1 MKIYTL
7 ISFLII
13 SMGFSAGSQ
22 MRTFK
27 SADGSKTLKAKVLEY
42 YQAKGTVKMLREGGK
57 VMTFPVKA
65 LSKEDNEYLVSWYQT
80 TMAARKLAVR
90 ISDQEEKTSERKT
103 DNARISSYDS
113 GFKFNVWNNGTNP
126 FENIDVKYQIFYT
139 VDGVKGEKNQE
150 LIASGKTVISSI
162 TPRTGQDLTT
172 DKVKLTKIRP
182 LPASEC
188 AGGT

>member
-1 MKIYTL
+1 MVINTQDIYTRSRQSREW
-7 ISFLII
+7 ISHFINWSL
-13 SMGFSAGSQ
+13 Q
-22 MRTFK
+22 P
-27 SADGSKTLKAKVLEY
+27 Y
-42 YQAKGTVKMLREGGK
+42 
-57 VMTFPVKA
+57 
-65 LSKEDNEYLVSWYQT
+65 NQT
-80 TMAARKLAVR
+80 
-90 ISDQEEKTSERKT
+90 
-103 DNARISSYDS
+103 
-113 GFKFNVWNNGTNP
+113 TNP

>member
-27 SADGSKTLKAKVLEY
+27 SADGSKTLKAKVLDY

-139 VDGVKGEKNQE
+139 VDGVKGAKNQE

-162 TPRTGQDLTT
+162 TPRTGQDLATE
-172 DKVKLTKIRP
+172 KVKLTKIRP

-188 AGGT
+188 KGGG

>member
-27 SADGSKTLKAKVLEY
+27 SADGSKTLKAKVLDY

-126 FENIDVKYQIFYT
+126 FENIDAKYQIFYT
-139 VDGVKGEKNQE
+139 VDGVKGAKNQE

-162 TPRTGQDLTT
+162 TPRTGQDLATE
-172 DKVKLTKIRP
+172 KVKLTKIRP

-188 AGGT
+188 KGGG

>member
-1 MKIYTL
+1 
-7 ISFLII
+7 
-13 SMGFSAGSQ
+13 MGFSAGSQ

-27 SADGSKTLKAKVLEY
+27 SADGSKTLKAKVLDY

-139 VDGVKGEKNQE
+139 VDGVKGAKNQE

-162 TPRTGQDLTT
+162 TPRTGQDLATE
-172 DKVKLTKIRP
+172 KVKLTKIRP

-188 AGGT
+188 KGGG